1 MVIMVTGGCGSG
13 KSEYA
18 ENRVLAC
25 RELWKQ
31 KIFSQL
37 PCNEEA
43 SLHTIYVATMYP
55 YGGESYK
62 KIDRHRKMR
71 ENKQFETVECYT
83 HLEDLKILA
92 PSIVLLECMSNLIAN
107 ERYQPEGRREQCADV
122 IRKGILHC
130 RKQTEDLIIVTNEV
144 SSDGIHYDSETM
156 QYIRVLGEVN
166 RMLAQIADEVVE
178 VVYGIPVFHKKAR
191 W

>member
-1 MVIMVTGGCGSG
+1 MVIVVTGGSGSG

-25 RELWKQ
+25 RESWKQ
-31 KIFSQL
+31 KHA
-37 PCNEEA
+37 EV

-55 YGGESYK
+55 YDEESYK
-62 KIDRHRKMR
+62 KIDRHSLMR
-71 ENKQFETVECYT
+71 AKKQFETVECYT
-83 HLEDLKILA
+83 HLEDLKITA
-92 PSIVLLECMSNLIAN
+92 PSILLLECMSNLVAN
-107 ERYQPEGRREQCADV
+107 EQYQPEGRREQCADV

-144 SSDGIHYDSETM
+144 SSDGILYNAETM

-166 RMLAQIADEVVE
+166 RMLAQMADEVVE
-178 VVYGIPVFHKKAR
+178 VVYGIPLIHKKVR
-191 W
+191 R